1 MEKILH
7 FRVESAKFSVMKK
20 VERKTAD
27 AVAKAT
33 IELLHPYKDQVM
45 TITAA
50 SDDNHSSK

>member
-1 MEKILH
+1 
-7 FRVESAKFSVMKK
+7 MKK